1 MTGSYRTTFRR
12 IGIIGG
18 GVIGAG
24 WAARCLARGLDVVA
38 HDPAPGGEA
47 ALRAAVDNAWPSL
60 ERVGLAAGADR
71 ARLSFEPDL
80 EKAVGDVDFVQES
93 VPEREELKRS
103 LHAQMDAAAPRD
115 VVFGSSTSYIKPSI
129 IQADSAG
136 AERILV
142 GHPFNPVYL
151 LPLVEVV
158 GGEKTA
164 PGAIAAAMA
173 FYRSI
178 AMHPLHIKKEIEGFI
193 ADRLMESAFREALHL
208 LDQGVATTGEID
220 DAITYGFGLR
230 WAFMGIFLT
239 FHLAGGDK
247 GMRHFMAQFGPT
259 LKGPSPTRVRRTC
272 RW

>member
-1 MTGSYRTTFRR
+1 
-12 IGIIGG
+12 
-18 GVIGAG
+18 
-24 WAARCLARGLDVVA
+24 
-38 HDPAPGGEA
+38 
-47 ALRAAVDNAWPSL
+47 
-60 ERVGLAAGADR
+60 
-71 ARLSFEPDL
+71 
-80 EKAVGDVDFVQES
+80 
-93 VPEREELKRS
+93 
-103 LHAQMDAAAPRD
+103 MDAAAPRD

-164 PGAIAAAMA
+164 PGAVEAAMA

-178 AMHPLHIKKEIEGFI
+178 AMHPLHIKKEIDGFI

-259 LKGPSPTRVRRTC
+259 LKDPNCYTPAPELTDALLDKICDGSEASAAGRSVKELELLRNDCLIEIMEALGKYNIGAGRVLTEMRQPIPAV
-272 RW
+272 